1 MFLDSI
7 KSQGA
12 FKNTKYIND
21 KVAGSPFMFQ
31 ESLTLRPATS
41 VSISTAKD
49 QIVAILI
56 SRKLGVI
63 SKVVPRRGVE

>member
-31 ESLTLRPATS
+31 ESLTLRP